1 MKWGSKIHVINQH
14 EDSEVPFL
22 LGIMTRSLQ
31 NAGMAFEEAY
41 QLASKIRDELGP
53 NTEVTTEALSERVE
67 EYLKQQK
74 MTEVLKRYT
83 GKQRR
88 GRSILIRDRQGQ
100 LQPFSKGRLSQ
111 TLEIC
116 ALPAERCYSLVAH
129 LERALLREGRSEI
142 ESTELAVRMYHYLR
156 EREGKEVA
164 HRYRVWVEFSR
175 SGRPLVILVGGTT
188 GSGKSTISAEVA
200 HRLNI
205 VRTQSTDMLREVM
218 RLMLPARLLPTLHTS
233 TFNAWQALPSRE
245 DFPVSFESHLE
256 DGYLAQAEQV
266 AVGIEGVLHR
276 AERERISI
284 ILEGVHV
291 HPQLQKR
298 LMNET
303 DAVVVPLLLAVL
315 RKKKLRTH
323 LTGRGQQVSS
333 RRSKRYLTNFDAI
346 WQLQTFLLS
355 EADRHG
361 IPIISNGEE
370 GETMTAVMGTISDA
384 LARAFSPDGDSVF
397 SKMLAEAKKA

>member
-1 MKWGSKIHVINQH
+1 MKWGSKIHVINRH
-14 EDSEVPFL
+14 EDSAVPFL
-22 LGIMTRSLQ
+22 RGIMTRSLQ

-53 NTEVTTEALSERVE
+53 NTEVTTEELSKRVVA
-67 EYLKQQK
+67 YLKQEK
-74 MTEVLKRYT
+74 MIEVLKRYT

-88 GRSILIRDRQGQ
+88 GRAILIRDRQGQ

-129 LERALLREGRSEI
+129 LERVLLREGRSEI
-142 ESTELAVRMYHYLR
+142 DSTELAVQMYFYLR
-156 EREGKEVA
+156 EREGEEVA

-175 SGRPLVILVGGTT
+175 SGRPLVIFVGGTT

-233 TFNAWQALPSRE
+233 TFNAWQALPARE
-245 DFPVSFESHLE
+245 DFPVGFESHLE

-276 AERERISI
+276 ADRERISI

-303 DAVVVPLLLAVL
+303 DAVVVPLILAVL

-384 LARAFSPDGDSVF
+384 LARAFTPDGDSVF
-397 SKMLAEAKKA
+397 SKMLAAAKKA